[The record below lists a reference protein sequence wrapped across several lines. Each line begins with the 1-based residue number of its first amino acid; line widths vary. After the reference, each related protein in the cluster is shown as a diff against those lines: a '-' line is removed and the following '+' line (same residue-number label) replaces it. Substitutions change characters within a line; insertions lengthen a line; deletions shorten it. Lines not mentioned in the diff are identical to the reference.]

1 MFEKQCNFSAV
12 DLEPA
17 FWKTTTF
24 GPVSSPLHLCPCGVF
39 QECLSPV
46 APPQENFVNSQNQP
60 GVFPHSPSF
69 QSSPFSFTGLKY
81 AFIMP
86 NAVSS
91 DLKLLNISP
100 LLD

>member
-1 MFEKQCNFSAV
+1 MQFLSSGLGTSFLENNHLWSSLITSAPLSLWYLPGMPFSCGAATYLIV
-12 DLEPA
+12 
-17 FWKTTTF
+17 
-24 GPVSSPLHLCPCGVF
+24 LH
-39 QECLSPV
+39 
-46 APPQENFVNSQNQP
+46 SQNQP